1 MKKYEKP
8 LAEVI
13 ELQIEED
20 ISNSGGPLRP
30 GSNGTEPSEWD

>member
-20 ISNSGGPLRP
+20 ISSGGPLRP